1 MKNARTSFV
10 PRPSFLRLVIGATTV
25 SLLASACGGG
35 GSESADTTSAVTA
48 APTTTPTT
56 AATTTTVAVTT
67 TVAGATTTTVAPCAA
82 VAPLTGL
89 CLADPAV
96 ASRTALVVKIDNHAA
111 AVPQTGLNEAD
122 VVYEELVEGISRFA
136 AVFQS
141 QTTVPVGELATI
153 GPIRSGRT
161 SDVDI
166 VAALGKPLFA
176 WSGGN
181 DRVTKQIRS
190 AKLVDVGYSLRSK
203 EGGYFRDRGRS
214 APHNLY
220 ANMFALFAQQKPDQS
235 APAPLFSYRDSGE
248 ATAST
253 ARVIDGVKLK
263 FTGKISQWTWD
274 AAGSQWVR
282 SQSESPSN
290 PAPHKDAAGAQLN
303 AKNVVVL
310 FTPYGSTNGS
320 PEAKTVGKG
329 TAWVLTDGKF
339 IDGCWERPDKT
350 KGASLVLCGT
360 TTPIELTPGRTWV
373 ELPEADR
380 TTPNNAALIEPG
392 VDPMT
397 VKP

>member
-1 MKNARTSFV
+1 MKNTRTLSL
-10 PRPSFLRLVIGATTV
+10 PRLVVGSTAV
-25 SLLASACGGG
+25 LLLASACSGG
-35 GSESADTTSAVTA
+35 GSDSADTTVPDTSAA
-48 APTTTPTT
+48 TTTPTT
-56 AATTTTVAVTT
+56 AAATTTTAGATT
-67 TVAGATTTTVAPCAA
+67 TTAASATTTTVAPCAA

-89 CLADPAV
+89 CLSDPAL
-96 ASRTALVVKIDNHAA
+96 AKRTALVVKIDNHAE

-136 AVFQS
+136 SVFQS

-190 AKLVDVGYSLRSK
+190 ANLVDVGYSLRSK

-220 ANMFALFAQQKPDQS
+220 ANMLALFAQQKPDQ
-235 APAPLFSYRDSGE
+235 APPAPLFSFRAPGE
-248 ATAST
+248 APLSA
-253 ARVIDGVKLK
+253 ARAIDGVKLK
-263 FTGKISQWTWD
+263 FSGKISQWTWD
-274 AAGSQWVR
+274 GAGSQWVR

-290 PAPHKDAAGAQLN
+290 PKPHNDASGTQLN

-329 TAWVLTDGKF
+329 TAWVFTDGKV
-339 IDGCWERPDKT
+339 IEGCWERPDKT
-350 KGASLVLCGT
+350 KGAALILCGT
-360 TTPIELTPGRTWV
+360 TTPIALTPGRTWV
-373 ELPEADR
+373 ELPEADK

-392 VDPMT
+392 VDPAT